1 MAVDVVALGCAAPS
15 DLIAHP
21 KQSNHLRSP
30 KSQDVYRC
38 WRIYRDAP
46 RGSNRYSQRL
56 PPFA

>member
-30 KSQDVYRC
+30 KSQD
-38 WRIYRDAP
+38 
-46 RGSNRYSQRL
+46 
-56 PPFA
+56 